1 MRTSTAVDL
10 FLMSRQAKGLSP
22 ITIKWYREILNRFAL
37 ANQTLP
43 QRPEPI
49 DLFLI
54 NCPGFDERRHG
65 YFRALKVFYRFLH
78 KRYSVK
84 NPMDSDLVEQPR
96 RIRKQPHFLMLQD
109 IHKLLS
115 YPYHTQGTQA
125 ALMFL
130 TDTGARLGELT
141 SVDLDSLD
149 ETPNGFICTITGK
162 TGTRVVPVSYETY
175 HALMVMDASQFH
187 RKTDWI
193 GRRISKAFRDAGVP
207 GTART
212 LRHTFGTLWKGDELA
227 LQRIMGH
234 SNLAT
239 TKLYRHWAMD
249 HLLQQ
254 HHQYSP
260 LRMALGATR
269 NMLY

>member
-1 MRTSTAVDL
+1 MNSNTAVDL
-10 FLMSRQAKGLSP
+10 FLLSRQAKGLSP
-22 ITIKWYREILNRFAL
+22 KTIKWYRDILKRFVL
-37 ANQTLP
+37 ANRTLP
-43 QRPEPI
+43 RRPEPI
-49 DLFLI
+49 ERFLI

-65 YFRALKVFYRFLH
+65 YYRALKALYRFLQR
-78 KRYSVK
+78 RYLEK
-84 NPMDSDLVEQPR
+84 NPMDLVEPPR
-96 RIRKQPHFLMLQD
+96 RVRKQPRFLMLQD
-109 IHKLLS
+109 IHSLLS
-115 YPYHTQGTQA
+115 YPDHPQGTRA

-130 TDTGARLGELT
+130 IDTGARLGELT

-149 ETPNGFICTITGK
+149 ESPNGFICTINGK

-193 GRRISKAFRDAGVP
+193 GRRISKAFKDAGVR
-207 GTART
+207 GTAIT

-249 HLLQQ
+249 HLIQQ

-260 LRMALGATR
+260 LRMVMGATR
-269 NMLY
+269 NML